1 MDDLWDPHINYLKL
15 GDSNLEELVPWFL
28 FVHEIQVKSLS
39 PCDIFLKKKN

>member
-39 PCDIFLKKKN
+39 PCDIFF